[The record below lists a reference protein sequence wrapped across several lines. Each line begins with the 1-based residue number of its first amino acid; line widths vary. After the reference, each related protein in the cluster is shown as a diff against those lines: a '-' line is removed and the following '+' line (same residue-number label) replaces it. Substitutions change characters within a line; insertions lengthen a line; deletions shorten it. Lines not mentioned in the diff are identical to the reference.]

1 MYTKSTY
8 SYLSLLHTMSQSAAP
23 SLAMLLLLAMRSSSL
38 CSRSLLL
45 LLLFLQV
52 TWGLESARK
61 NVLLL
66 VADDFRP
73 NLGLYDEA
81 NRPMFN
87 SPHMLTPH
95 LDRQDTVC
103 H

>member
-1 MYTKSTY
+1 MAMYIVSE
-8 SYLSLLHTMSQSAAP
+8 LSAAP

-81 NRPMFN
+81 NSSRPRDLKDEATWF
-87 SPHMLTPH
+87 
-95 LDRQDTVC
+95 
-103 H
+103 